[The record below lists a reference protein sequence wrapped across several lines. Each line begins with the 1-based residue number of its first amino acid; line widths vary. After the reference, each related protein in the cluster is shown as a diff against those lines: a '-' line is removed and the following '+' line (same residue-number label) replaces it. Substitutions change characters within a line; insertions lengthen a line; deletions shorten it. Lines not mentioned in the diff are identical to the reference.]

1 MPYDNDP
8 LLIDFGDHLRELR
21 KKQGISQEDF
31 AFQTGLDRT
40 YISGLECGKR
50 NPTLKIIYKLAK
62 SLGIETSDLL
72 NGVYLRGDAKECQ
85 R

>member
-1 MPYDNDP
+1 MPEENDP
-8 LLIDFGDHLRELR
+8 LLLDFGEHLRELR
-21 KKQGISQEDF
+21 KKQGISQENF

-62 SLGIETSDLL
+62 SLDIEVSELL
-72 NGVYLRGDAKECQ
+72 TGVYSRGDTDECPK
-85 R
+85 